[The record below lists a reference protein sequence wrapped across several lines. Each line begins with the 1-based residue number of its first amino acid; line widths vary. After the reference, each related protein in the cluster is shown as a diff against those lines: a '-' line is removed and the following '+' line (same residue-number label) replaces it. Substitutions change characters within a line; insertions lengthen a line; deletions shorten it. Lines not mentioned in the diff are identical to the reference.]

1 MSSTASPTLK
11 KTGSLALSLPSSL
24 IRNSIGGIIS
34 LLKYSKDTKETSIDY
49 GHWNDLLSKKLSS
62 MYRKYKRFL
71 GKYQAYMSN
80 PKDSLDS
87 KWSDDLMA
95 EVIGYSPERPTK
107 RFIYFDYSELTAE
120 MLQHAKFFEQFGG
133 KNPVCPEQT
142 GVLAAEHAEAEQ
154 NLHFKKFHELN
165 CTERLHILYHFCLIR
180 ALQGNKEQ
188 PQVTPAVQPAA
199 SETAAVVKPKK
210 RVAPI
215 GLDRNRNEY
224 YHFEDHKDGRLY
236 KLVAKSKRYLDENIT
251 ECFIPI
257 ENVKKLMESLE
268 KSKDGE
274 ELQLKKA
281 LDERLKTMEE
291 DDKETQLREQT
302 RIRKLQSL
310 TRSKRMLTNAKKQYA
325 DAYNTEVPYINLIS
339 NAVMTR
345 AQLQSLKN
353 KLIKPQTTEDIMKEK
368 YERQKLER
376 QKRLERRQH
385 VSVSARLETL
395 REEAVQQ
402 ARVDEWVRRV
412 GVLWRSVEEEY
423 VLGYV

>member
-1 MSSTASPTLK
+1 MSSTALPTLK
-11 KTGSLALSLPSSL
+11 KTVSLALSSPNSLRRSST
-24 IRNSIGGIIS
+24 GGIVPS
-34 LLKYSKDTKETSIDY
+34 LKCSKDAKEMSIEY
-49 GHWNDLLSKKLSS
+49 GHWNELLYKKLSS

-71 GKYQAYMSN
+71 GKYQAYMDG
-80 PKDSLDS
+80 PKDSLDA
-87 KWSDDLMA
+87 KWSDDLMG
-95 EVIGYSPERPTK
+95 EVIAYSSSRPTK

-120 MLQHAKFFEQFGG
+120 MLQHVKFFEQFGG

-142 GVLAAEHAEAEQ
+142 GVAAAEHAEAEQ
-154 NLHFKKFHELN
+154 NLQFKKFHELN

-188 PQVTPAVQPAA
+188 PQATPTVQPAA

-215 GLDRNRNEY
+215 GKDRSHNEY

-236 KLVAKSKRYLDENIT
+236 KLVEKSKRCSDENIT
-251 ECFIPI
+251 ECFTPI
-257 ENVKKLMESLE
+257 ESVKRLMESLE
-268 KSKDGE
+268 KTRDGE

-281 LDERLKTMEE
+281 LGERLARMEE
-291 DDKETQLREQT
+291 DDKETQLKEQT

-353 KLIKPQTTEDIMKEK
+353 KLTKPQTTEDIMKEK
-368 YERQKLER
+368 CERQKLER
-376 QKRLERRQH
+376 QRRLERRQH
-385 VSVSARLETL
+385 VSVQARVEKL
-395 REEAVQQ
+395 REETLQQ
-402 ARVDEWVRRV
+402 VRVDERVRRI
-412 GVLWRSVEEEY
+412 GVLRRVVQKKY
-423 VLGYV
+423 VLANV